1 MPMGRWQWFVMQ
13 KVPMR
18 LWILLTL
25 GLTVGLHP
33 AHAQTPATTSNTPI
47 TDQFRI
53 PSFRDYTGDGVQN
66 LDDLPAHQK
75 NYNDLLK
82 KWAARISG
90 TSGAF

>member
-1 MPMGRWQWFVMQ
+1 
-13 KVPMR
+13 MR
-18 LWILLTL
+18 LWILPTL
-25 GLTVGLHP
+25 WLTVVLHP
-33 AHAQTPATTSNTPI
+33 AHAQTPARATTSNTPI

-66 LDDLPAHQK
+66 LDDLPAHPK